1 MIVRMK
7 TSRESKERMEALNRV
22 LKFSSNAIL
31 LRYALALSINYE
43 IDIYNDKLAEVSNN
57 SGFEINR
64 VTLFGE
70 NELAYKLMM
79 GVTNS
84 DDDEVF
90 FPHLTNM
97 HIERGLILLEREYK
111 IAGNKEKLINNLI
124 NRL

>member
-90 FPHLTNM
+90 FPHLTNK